1 MRSNKRWIA
10 IALVAIM
17 LLTLVPAVQ
26 AEEGQGQSAFR
37 NLAAGLG
44 YEWSEAPE
52 AKYPDDHNKLTDGIY
67 GKLDM
72 SDPAWVGH
80 VRKMT
85 REVVFD
91 LGEKKSISNIK
102 ARFLQDW
109 PTNTMLVPLTVS
121 MYVSDDKENWGTLS
135 HNSTKLLWGDGPPR
149 DEVYDWDGSRDGIK
163 SGNSDAEIAYA
174 RYVKVTF
181 SMHTRAWTFIDE
193 IEIWGADG
201 KVEGAEEVAA
211 EQPSYLEPG
220 EATGGIRHLGLL
232 YNGQYANDKGT
243 WTKDRII
250 PNISYVDLAGEPV
263 DWLFDGVLYLGLT
276 SPAGNAFGGGATL
289 ADWKWY
295 LDKTFAE
302 TGDMQQ
308 LNEAAMEVG
317 GKLNQPD
324 HKVKVVLMIPDPG
337 EYVNDFGDI
346 DGDGVSESF
355 NASEV
360 GELKAYANREKAIQ
374 WWLNEAEQ
382 KWASKNYSHLE
393 LAGMYWLEEQISTSA
408 TGPDLIR
415 STSNKVHDQNLKLF
429 WIPHFLAYKSHMW
442 KDVGIDAVTF
452 QPNYFFEELDE
463 DRLEDATN
471 IAKQYGMGVELEFDD
486 RMVTDG
492 VFRERFVD
500 YLNSGVQT
508 GFMQA
513 GFKAYY
519 QGNNA
524 VFDTAVSS
532 DPATRILYDWLYQFV
547 NGTYQTN
554 NAAPPKAEVQMNGQI
569 LQSGAVVLEREPV
582 SFTWKL
588 IDDDG
593 SGLNKVTATFNGKPY
608 TEGTVI
614 NLAGKPGKHELVI
627 TVSAGKSEKTA
638 YVIEAGTN
646 ASDLKTLIESYKETK
661 QITNDEAARS
671 LNNYLEMMNRFEGS
685 DEAKFTKYL
694 KGFNA
699 KLDLLKKD
707 HIITDG
713 AYSTLKEDVYYLLG
727 NLAMNKAA
735 EASTVEASSP
745 NYAAGKAVDGFPA
758 TRWASELLDKTWF
771 QIDLGEVTEMDTI
784 RIDWE
789 YARAKTY
796 KLLVSDDKQNWTNA
810 VKENNGVITAVDGK
824 ETVHFDPIKARYI
837 KFEGIDRATFYGYSF
852 YEFGV
857 YHLSGAEPV
866 KSIEGIKTTVD
877 AASKKVTLDGL
888 VMNGDLANVSLK
900 VIDPQGKV
908 HNEAQTTGTEA
919 GNFQFAFTLTG
930 ELEGTYEAYL
940 SLDDMSEPEKITF
953 EYKKEIEVIK
963 TIEGVK
969 AGLDTATK
977 KVTIDGLV
985 VNGDQANVS
994 LKVLDPQGK
1003 VHYTAETTSGD
1014 AGNFQFAF
1022 TLTGELE
1029 GIYEAYLSLDD
1040 IGEPK
1045 KITFEYKKEIE
1056 VIKTIEGVKA
1066 GLDAATKKVTID
1078 GLVVNG
1084 DHSKVSLKVLDPQGK
1099 VHYTAETTSGD
1110 AGNFQFAF
1118 TLTGELEG
1126 IYEAYLSLDDM
1137 SEPKKINFE
1146 YKKETTGGGGGES
1159 PVISTPDLFQLQSDG
1174 SVKAEINAKLDPN
1187 GTMAVGVVSE
1197 QDLKKAIARAKADKD
1212 GKLKAAI
1219 VLKKSGE
1226 AAKYAVDLPTA
1237 FLSEYPNL
1245 LIEVISPKAT
1255 VLLSGQML
1263 VKSAELGKDIRFVM
1277 GERDK
1282 KSLSQDV
1289 QAQVGERTIVELS
1302 VLMDGKPYTWTNA
1315 KAPITVTVPYLLAD
1329 HETASKIGMLFI
1341 NDQGTASVIAGAAY
1355 SASDKHIRFQTDR
1368 TGTYAVFYKQPAVP
1382 FTDLGKYSW
1391 AQEAVEKLAA
1401 LGIVKGTSN
1410 TTFSPAEQVSRADF
1424 ILMLVRALGLKTE
1437 ASGAFTDVQPQD
1449 YYYDA
1454 VAIAKKL
1461 GIVTGMEGERFAP
1474 KAKITR
1480 QDMMVMAARALK
1492 AAGAAEIT
1500 GDIKA
1505 LDSFKDADKVTDY
1518 AASSIAGMIE
1528 QGLIQGDG
1536 GMIKPRNHTTR
1547 AETAVFLYRLLN
1559 FLSDKG

>member
-1 MRSNKRWIA
+1 MFFYLRIERELSFMRSNKRWVA

-67 GKLDM
+67 GNLDM

-149 DEVYDWDGSRDGIK
+149 EEVYDWDGHRDGIK
-163 SGNSDAEIAYA
+163 SGNSDAEMAYA

-211 EQPSYLEPG
+211 QQPSYLEPG

-250 PNISYVDLAGEPV
+250 PNISYVDRAGEPV

-317 GKLNQPD
+317 SKLNQPD

-360 GELKAYANREKAIQ
+360 GELKAYANRENAIQ

-382 KWASKNYSHLE
+382 KWASNNYSHLE

-463 DRLEDATN
+463 DRLKDATN

-486 RMVTDG
+486 RMLTDG

-524 VFDTAVSS
+524 VFDTAVSF

-569 LQSGAVVLEREPV
+569 LQSGAVVPEREPV

-646 ASDLKTLIESYKETK
+646 ASDLKTLIKSYKETK

-745 NYAAGKAVDGFPA
+745 NYAPGKAVDGFPA

-771 QIDLGEVTEMDTI
+771 QIDLGEVTEMDTVT
-784 RIDWE
+784 IDWE

-857 YHLSGAEPV
+857 YHLSGAEEV
-866 KSIEGIKTTVD
+866 KAIEGIKTTVD
-877 AASKKVTLDGL
+877 AASKKVALDGL

-919 GNFQFAFTLTG
+919 GNFQFT
-930 ELEGTYEAYL
+930 
-940 SLDDMSEPEKITF
+940 
-953 EYKKEIEVIK
+953 
-963 TIEGVK
+963 
-969 AGLDTATK
+969 
-977 KVTIDGLV
+977 
-985 VNGDQANVS
+985 
-994 LKVLDPQGK
+994 
-1003 VHYTAETTSGD
+1003 
-1014 AGNFQFAF
+1014 F

-1040 IGEPK
+1040 ISEPK
-1045 KITFEYKKEIE
+1045 KITFEYKKE
-1056 VIKTIEGVKA
+1056 
-1066 GLDAATKKVTID
+1066 
-1078 GLVVNG
+1078 
-1084 DHSKVSLKVLDPQGK
+1084 
-1099 VHYTAETTSGD
+1099 TS
-1110 AGNFQFAF
+1110 
-1118 TLTGELEG
+1118 
-1126 IYEAYLSLDDM
+1126 
-1137 SEPKKINFE
+1137 
-1146 YKKETTGGGGGES
+1146 GGGGGES

-1187 GTMAVGVVSE
+1187 GMLAVGVVSE
-1197 QDLKKAIARAKADKD
+1197 QDLKKAIARAKADKE

-1226 AAKYAVDLPTA
+1226 AAIYALDLPTA

-1263 VKSAELGKDIRFVM
+1263 VKSAELGKEIRFVM

-1282 KSLSQDV
+1282 KSLKQDV
-1289 QAQVGERTIVELS
+1289 LAQVGERTIVELS

-1329 HETASKIGMLFI
+1329 NETASEIGMLFI
-1341 NDQGTASVIAGAAY
+1341 NDQGTASVIAEAAY

-1368 TGTYAVFYKQPAVP
+1368 TGTYAVFYKQPAAP

-1424 ILMLVRALGLKTE
+1424 ILMLVRALGLKAE
-1437 ASGAFTDVQPQD
+1437 ASDAFSDVQPQD

-1492 AAGAAEIT
+1492 AAEASEIT

-1505 LDSFKDADKVTDY
+1505 LDSFKDADKVNDY

>member
-1 MRSNKRWIA
+1 MKRSKSWIA
-10 IALVAIM
+10 IALISAL

-26 AEEGQGQSAFR
+26 AEEGQDQGQSAFR

-80 VRKMT
+80 VKKMT

-91 LGEKKSISNIK
+91 LGEKKSISSIK

-109 PTNTMLVPLTVS
+109 PDNTMLVPLTVS

-149 DEVYDWDGSRDGIK
+149 EEVYEWNGSRDGIK
-163 SGNSDAEIAYA
+163 SGNSDAEMAYA

-220 EATGGIRHLGLL
+220 EATAGIRNLGLL

-289 ADWKWY
+289 EDWKWY
-295 LDKTFAE
+295 LNKTFAE

-317 GKLNQPD
+317 SKLNQPD
-324 HKVKVVLMIPDPG
+324 HKIKVVLMIPDPG

-346 DGDGVSESF
+346 DGDGISESF
-355 NASEV
+355 DASEV
-360 GELKAYANREKAIQ
+360 GEMKAYANREKAIQ

-382 KWASKNYSHLE
+382 KWASNHYSHLE

-415 STSNKVHDQNLKLF
+415 STSNKVHAQNLKLF

-442 KDVGIDAVTF
+442 KDVGIDAVAF
-452 QPNYFFEELDE
+452 QPNYFFEPLDE

-492 VFRERFVD
+492 VFRERYVD

-508 GFMQA
+508 GFMQSA
-513 GFKAYY
+513 FKAYY

-524 VFDTAVSS
+524 VFNTAVSA
-532 DPATRILYDWLYQFV
+532 DPATRILYDWLYQFI
-547 NGTYQTN
+547 NGTYQAN
-554 NAAPPKAEVQMNGQI
+554 NAAPSKAEVQMNGQV
-569 LQSGAVVLEREPV
+569 LQSGVAIPEREPV

-588 IDDDG
+588 INDDG

-608 TEGTVI
+608 TEGTVV

-627 TVSAGKSEKTA
+627 TVAAGKSEKTF
-638 YVIEAGTN
+638 YVIEAGTS

-671 LNNYLEMMNRFEGS
+671 LNNYLEMMSRFEGN
-685 DEAKFTKYL
+685 DKAKFTKYL

-699 KLDLLKKD
+699 KLELLKKE
-707 HIITDG
+707 HMITDG

-727 NLAMNKAA
+727 NLAQNKAA
-735 EASTVEASSP
+735 EASTVEADNP
-745 NYAAGKAVDGFPA
+745 NYAPGKAVDGFPS
-758 TRWASELLDKTWF
+758 TRWASELLNNTWF
-771 QIDLGEVTEMDTI
+771 QVDLGEVTEMDTVT
-784 RIDWE
+784 IDWE

-796 KLLVSDDKQNWTNA
+796 KLLVSDDNQNWKS
-810 VKENNGVITAVDGK
+810 VIKENDGVITAKDGK

-837 KFEGIDRATFYGYSF
+837 KFEGIERATFYGYSF

-857 YHLSGAEPV
+857 YHISGAEEAKP
-866 KSIEGIKTTVD
+866 IEGIKTTID
-877 AASKKVTLDGL
+877 LASKKVTLDGL

-900 VIDPQGKV
+900 VVDPQGKV
-908 HNEAQTTGTEA
+908 NYTAETTSTEA

-930 ELEGTYEAYL
+930 
-940 SLDDMSEPEKITF
+940 D
-953 EYKKEIEVIK
+953 V
-963 TIEGVK
+963 
-969 AGLDTATK
+969 
-977 KVTIDGLV
+977 
-985 VNGDQANVS
+985 
-994 LKVLDPQGK
+994 
-1003 VHYTAETTSGD
+1003 
-1014 AGNFQFAF
+1014 
-1022 TLTGELE
+1022 E
-1029 GIYEAYLSLDD
+1029 GIYEAYLALDD
-1040 IGEPK
+1040 VSEPK
-1045 KITFEYKKEIE
+1045 RVTFEYKK
-1056 VIKTIEGVKA
+1056 A
-1066 GLDAATKKVTID
+1066 
-1078 GLVVNG
+1078 
-1084 DHSKVSLKVLDPQGK
+1084 S
-1099 VHYTAETTSGD
+1099 
-1110 AGNFQFAF
+1110 
-1118 TLTGELEG
+1118 
-1126 IYEAYLSLDDM
+1126 
-1137 SEPKKINFE
+1137 
-1146 YKKETTGGGGGES
+1146 TGGGGGDS
-1159 PVISTPDLFQLQSDG
+1159 VISTPDLFQLQSDG
-1174 SVKAEINAKLDPN
+1174 SVKAEMSTKLDPS

-1197 QDLKKAIARAKADKD
+1197 QDLQKAIARAKADKD
-1212 GKLKAAI
+1212 GKLKATI
-1219 VLKKSGE
+1219 VLKKNGE
-1226 AAKYAVDLPTA
+1226 AAKYALDLPVS
-1237 FLSEYPNL
+1237 FLSDHPNL
-1245 LIEVISPKAT
+1245 LIEVTTPKAT
-1255 VLLSGQML
+1255 ILLSGQML
-1263 VKSAELGKDIRFVM
+1263 VKSAELGKELRLII
-1277 GERDK
+1277 GERDLK
-1282 KSLSQDV
+1282 TLKQDV
-1289 QAQVGERTIVELS
+1289 QIQVGERAVVELS
-1302 VLMDGKPYTWTNA
+1302 ALLDGKAYTWNNA
-1315 KAPITVTVPYLLAD
+1315 KAPITVTVPYLLTGS
-1329 HETASKIGMLFI
+1329 ETASSIGILSI
-1341 NDQGTASVIAGAAY
+1341 NEQGTASAIAAAAY
-1355 SASDKHIRFQTDR
+1355 SDSDKHIRFQTDR
-1368 TGTYAVFYKQPAVP
+1368 MGTYAVFYKQPVVA

-1391 AQEAVEKLAA
+1391 AQESVEKLAA
-1401 LGIVKGTSN
+1401 LGIVKGTSAA
-1410 TTFSPAEQVSRADF
+1410 TFSPAVQVSRADF
-1424 ILMLVRALGLKTE
+1424 ILMLVRALGLKAE
-1437 ASGAFTDVQPQD
+1437 AIDAFTDVQPQD

-1461 GIVTGMEGERFAP
+1461 GIVTGMENGRFEP
-1474 KAKITR
+1474 KAKMTR

-1492 AAGAAEIT
+1492 AAEALELT
-1500 GDIKA
+1500 GDIA
-1505 LDSFKDADKVTDY
+1505 SLSSFKDADKVPDY

-1528 QGLIQGDG
+1528 LGLIQGDG
-1536 GMIKPRNHTTR
+1536 GMIKPSSQTTR
-1547 AETAVFLYRLLN
+1547 AETAVFLYRILNLL
-1559 FLSDKG
+1559 SAKE

>member
-1 MRSNKRWIA
+1 MKRSKSWIA
-10 IALVAIM
+10 IALISAL

-26 AEEGQGQSAFR
+26 AEDGQDQGQDQGQSAFR

-80 VRKMT
+80 VKKMT

-91 LGEKKSISNIK
+91 LGEKKSISSIK

-109 PTNTMLVPLTVS
+109 PDNTMLVPLTVS

-149 DEVYDWDGSRDGIK
+149 EEVYDWNGSRDGIK
-163 SGNSDAEIAYA
+163 SGNSDAEMAYA

-220 EATGGIRHLGLL
+220 EATAGIRNLGLL

-250 PNISYVDLAGEPV
+250 PNISYVDRSGEPV

-289 ADWKWY
+289 EDWKWY
-295 LDKTFAE
+295 LNKTFAE

-317 GKLNQPD
+317 SKLNQPD

-346 DGDGVSESF
+346 DGDGISESF

-360 GELKAYANREKAIQ
+360 GEMKAYANREKAIQ

-382 KWASKNYSHLE
+382 KWASNHYSHLE

-415 STSNKVHDQNLKLF
+415 STSNKVHAQNLKLF

-442 KDVGIDAVTF
+442 KDVGIDAVAF
-452 QPNYFFEELDE
+452 QPNYFFEPLDE

-471 IAKQYGMGVELEFDD
+471 IAKRYGMGVELEFDD

-492 VFRERFVD
+492 VFRERYVD

-508 GFMQA
+508 GFMQSA
-513 GFKAYY
+513 FKAYY

-524 VFDTAVSS
+524 VFDTAVSA
-532 DPATRILYDWLYQFV
+532 DPATRILYDWLYQFIK
-547 NGTYQTN
+547 GTYQAN
-554 NAAPPKAEVQMNGQI
+554 NAAPPKAEVQMNGQV
-569 LQSGAVVLEREPV
+569 LQSGVAISEREPI

-588 IDDDG
+588 INDDG

-627 TVSAGKSEKTA
+627 TVAAGKSEKTF
-638 YVIEAGTN
+638 YVIEAGTS

-661 QITNDEAARS
+661 QFTNDEAARS
-671 LNNYLEMMNRFEGS
+671 LNNYLEMMSRFEGNDKS
-685 DEAKFTKYL
+685 KFTKYL

-699 KLDLLKKD
+699 KLELLKKE
-707 HIITDG
+707 HMITDG

-727 NLAMNKAA
+727 NLAQNKAA
-735 EASTVEASSP
+735 EASTVEAGNP
-745 NYAAGKAVDGFPA
+745 NYAPGKAVDGFPS
-758 TRWASELLDKTWF
+758 TRWASELLNNTWF
-771 QIDLGEVTEMDTI
+771 QVDLGEVTEMDTVT
-784 RIDWE
+784 IDWE

-796 KLLVSDDKQNWTNA
+796 KLLVSDDKQNWKS
-810 VKENNGVITAVDGK
+810 VIKENDGVITAKDGK

-837 KFEGIDRATFYGYSF
+837 KFEGIERATFYGYSF

-857 YHLSGAEPV
+857 YHFSGAEEAKP
-866 KSIEGIKTTVD
+866 IEGIKTTVD

-900 VIDPQGKV
+900 VVDPQGKV
-908 HNEAQTTGTEA
+908 HYEAKKMSEAA
-919 GNFQFAFTLTG
+919 GNFQFDFTLTG

-940 SLDDMSEPEKITF
+940 ATDDMSEPEKITF
-953 EYKKEIEVIK
+953 EYKKEIELIK

-969 AGLDTATK
+969 AGLDTA
-977 KVTIDGLV
+977 
-985 VNGDQANVS
+985 A
-994 LKVLDPQGK
+994 
-1003 VHYTAETTSGD
+1003 
-1014 AGNFQFAF
+1014 
-1022 TLTGELE
+1022 
-1029 GIYEAYLSLDD
+1029 
-1040 IGEPK
+1040 
-1045 KITFEYKKEIE
+1045 
-1056 VIKTIEGVKA
+1056 
-1066 GLDAATKKVTID
+1066 KKVTID

-1084 DHSKVSLKVLDPQGK
+1084 DHTKVSLKVLDPQGK
-1099 VHYTAETTSGD
+1099 VNYTAETTSTET
-1110 AGNFQFAF
+1110 GNFQFAF
-1118 TLTGELEG
+1118 TLTGDVEG
-1126 IYEAYLSLDDM
+1126 IYEAYLALDDM
-1137 SEPKKINFE
+1137 SEPKRVTFE
-1146 YKKETTGGGGGES
+1146 YKKASTGGGGGDS
-1159 PVISTPDLFQLQSDG
+1159 VISTPDLFQLQSDG
-1174 SVKAEINAKLDPN
+1174 SVKAEMSTKLDPS

-1197 QDLKKAIARAKADKD
+1197 QDLQKAIARAKADKD
-1212 GKLKAAI
+1212 GKLKAII
-1219 VLKKSGE
+1219 VLNKNGE
-1226 AAKYAVDLPTA
+1226 AAKYALDLPVS
-1237 FLSEYPNL
+1237 FLSEHPNL
-1245 LIEVISPKAT
+1245 LIEVTTPKAT
-1255 VLLSGQML
+1255 ILLSGQML
-1263 VKSAELGKDIRFVM
+1263 VKSAELGKELRLII
-1277 GERDK
+1277 GERDLK
-1282 KSLSQDV
+1282 TLKQDV
-1289 QAQVGERTIVELS
+1289 QIQIGERAVVELS
-1302 VLMDGKPYTWTNA
+1302 ALLDGKAYTWTNA
-1315 KAPITVTVPYLLAD
+1315 KAPITVTVPYLLTGS
-1329 HETASKIGMLFI
+1329 ETASSIGILSI
-1341 NDQGTASVIAGAAY
+1341 NEQGTASAIAAAAY
-1355 SASDKHIRFQTDR
+1355 SDSDKHIRFQIDR
-1368 TGTYAVFYKQPAVP
+1368 MGIYAVFYKQPAAA

-1401 LGIVKGTSN
+1401 LGIVKGTSA
-1410 TTFSPAEQVSRADF
+1410 TTFSPAVQVSRADF
-1424 ILMLVRALGLKTE
+1424 ILMLVRALGLKAE
-1437 ASGAFTDVQPQD
+1437 ASDAFTDVQPQD
-1449 YYYDA
+1449 YFYDA

-1461 GIVTGMEGERFAP
+1461 GIVTGMEGGRFEP

-1492 AAGAAEIT
+1492 AAEALELPS
-1500 GDIKA
+1500 DIA
-1505 LDSFKDADKVTDY
+1505 SLSSFKDADKVPDY

-1528 QGLIQGDG
+1528 LGLIQGDG
-1536 GMIKPRNHTTR
+1536 GMIKPSNHTTR
-1547 AETAVFLYRLLN
+1547 AETAVFLYRILNLL
-1559 FLSDKG
+1559 SAKE